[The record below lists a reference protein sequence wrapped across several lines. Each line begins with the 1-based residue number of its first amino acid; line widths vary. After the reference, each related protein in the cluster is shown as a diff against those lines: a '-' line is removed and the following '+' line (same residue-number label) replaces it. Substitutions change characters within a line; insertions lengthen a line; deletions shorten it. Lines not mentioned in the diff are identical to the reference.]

1 MITGIGGSED
11 AGVYRISDDLA
22 IVQTLDFFTPIVDDP
37 YVFGQAAAANSL
49 SDVYA
54 MGGKPVTA
62 MNIVCFPIA
71 RLGIEVL
78 KEILR
83 GGLDILKEAGV
94 SLVGGHSVEDDEPK
108 YGLSVTGLIHP
119 DKVMTNSGLR
129 PKDKLILTKA
139 VGTGIIATA
148 IKAGLA
154 SVDSARAMEQSM
166 CMLNRY
172 ASKVAVQFELE
183 ACTDI
188 TGFGLAGHL
197 AEMARAGSCRIVVN
211 ASSVPVMT
219 QADEYA
225 RLGLIPAGAHN
236 NRKYFSPWVT
246 VDQDVPLETSDLMFD
261 PQTSGGLLIG
271 SPPEKSREILETI
284 KSHNRCASII
294 GQVLESHPS
303 GLVEIIL

>member
-11 AGVYRISDDLA
+11 AGVYRISDNLA

-119 DKVMTNSGLR
+119 EKVMTNSGLR
-129 PKDKLILTKA
+129 PKDQLILTKA
-139 VGTGIIATA
+139 IGTGIIATA

-166 CMLNRY
+166 CMLNRD
-172 ASKVAVQFELE
+172 ASEVAVQFGLE

-211 ASSVPVMT
+211 ASSVPVIT

-236 NRKYFSPWVT
+236 NRKHFSPWVT
-246 VDQDVPLETSDLMFD
+246 VGQDVPLETSDLMFD

-284 KSHNRCASII
+284 KAHNGCASII
-294 GQVLESHPS
+294 GQVLEGHPS